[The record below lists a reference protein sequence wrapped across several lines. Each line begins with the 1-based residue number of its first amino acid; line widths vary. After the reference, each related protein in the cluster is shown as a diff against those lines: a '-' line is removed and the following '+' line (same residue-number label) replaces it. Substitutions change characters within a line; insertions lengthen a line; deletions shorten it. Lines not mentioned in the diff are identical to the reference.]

1 MGHACLAPFPKKI
14 RLKNFQSHPLRLTAG
29 RLSPLTHQEKPMTP
43 ADQLDRLVFYTL
55 LLSGAVA
62 LYPW

>member
-1 MGHACLAPFPKKI
+1 MGHASLAPFPKKI
-14 RLKNFQSHPLRLTAG
+14 RLKNFQSHPLRLTADK
-29 RLSPLTHQEKPMTP
+29 LSPSPHQEKPMTP
-43 ADQLDRLVFYTL
+43 ADRLDCLVFYTL